1 MTGTTAILVL
11 RPAWSKDE
19 RYAWSDVGTF
29 AALTVACLAASLVNP
44 NGPRLLEFSLT
55 MGLASDYIKQV
66 VFEWASPLGATYARS
81 YGREAAIGMF
91 LLIWVGT
98 CLKRQTAA
106 VSGCGVGLV
115 GLGDVRAGRPFPFVY
130 RDFRLF
136 SRGTQLAGCSRH
148 PPKLAARQTSPH
160 DRGGAIRIIAGIYLN
175 LRLPVWGSQTSHG
188 RLGAWRTYAL

>member
-81 YGREAAIGMF
+81 YGREAALFG
-91 LLIWVGT
+91 LLLASTLIYGFPYGAAKHRTVGW
-98 CLKRQTAA
+98 
-106 VSGCGVGLV
+106 
-115 GLGDVRAGRPFPFVY
+115 GLGGRMPYEGNPLYCRAGFGRF
-130 RDFRLF
+130 
-136 SRGTQLAGCSRH
+136 
-148 PPKLAARQTSPH
+148 
-160 DRGGAIRIIAGIYLN
+160 N
-175 LRLPVWGSQTSHG
+175 LQ
-188 RLGAWRTYAL
+188 